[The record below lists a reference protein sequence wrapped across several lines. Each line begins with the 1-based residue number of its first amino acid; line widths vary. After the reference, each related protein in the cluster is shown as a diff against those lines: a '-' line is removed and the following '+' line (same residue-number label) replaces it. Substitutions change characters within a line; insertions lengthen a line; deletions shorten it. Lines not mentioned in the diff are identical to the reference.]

1 MRMCKHMLTHVHIET
16 HIHISQVWEPLWERK
31 LLLCQAGLQA
41 RAGAACARA
50 SGLCGQGP
58 LARAL
63 AQEWLLCSGVI
74 HTWVSTRR
82 YVFLHSESCPL
93 LPAEGWEVCGQRI
106 LYGG

>member
-16 HIHISQVWEPLWERK
+16 HIQISQVIWEPLRERK

-50 SGLCGQGP
+50 SGHTRASP

-63 AQEWLLCSGVI
+63 AQERLMAQG
-74 HTWVSTRR
+74 
-82 YVFLHSESCPL
+82 
-93 LPAEGWEVCGQRI
+93 
-106 LYGG
+106 